1 MKVREGKDKDFR
13 LNLLIPVLSGVLKC
27 WSASVRMKVYGNEII
42 EKYLVK
48 QSRPSIISF
57 WHFGLIQ
64 LCYYFRSLP
73 PTVVMISGSKDGEI
87 AARIA
92 KRWGHIPV
100 RSSKMKGGLNALKEM
115 KKLMHKGHNA
125 AIVVDGSRGPARI
138 AQKGVVVLSRETNA
152 PILPIGIAAK
162 PVLRFNSWDRM
173 ILPLPGSKCVLVC
186 KEPLFVPK
194 NVRGKELE
202 SFRLK
207 IENRLNDA
215 CMLAEDFLDKKRT

>member
-1 MKVREGKDKDFR
+1 MKVREDKSKDLK
-13 LNLLIPVLSGVLKC
+13 LNLLIPMLSGLLKC
-27 WSASVRMKVYGNEII
+27 WGSSIRMKVYGKEII
-42 EKYLVK
+42 EKYVIED
-48 QSRPSIISF
+48 SPSIISF

-64 LCYYFRSLP
+64 LCCYFRRLP

-100 RSSKMKGGLNALKEM
+100 RGSKMKGGLNALREM
-115 KKLMHKGHNA
+115 KKLMQQGHNA

-138 AQKGVVVLSRETNA
+138 AQKGVIVLSRETNA
-152 PILPIGIAAK
+152 PIVPIGIAAK

-173 ILPLPGSKCVLVC
+173 ILPLPGSRCVIVC
-186 KEPLFVPK
+186 EKPFIVPK
-194 NVRGKELE
+194 HVRGKELE

-207 IENRLNDA
+207 IENRLNSA
-215 CMLAEDFLDKKRT
+215 CMLAENYLQKR